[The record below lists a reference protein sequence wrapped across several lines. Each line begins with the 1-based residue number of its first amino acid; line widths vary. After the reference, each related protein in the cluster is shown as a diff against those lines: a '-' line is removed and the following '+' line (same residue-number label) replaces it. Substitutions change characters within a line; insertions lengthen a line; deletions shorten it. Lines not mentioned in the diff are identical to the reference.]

1 MLNYKEPNHKFNI
14 PESLIKRQGPVK
26 KTPGYRNDFMR
37 DRDRIMYSSA
47 FRRLAGKTQ
56 IYLTEKGYNNSRNRL
71 THTLEVAQIART
83 ISAAL
88 KLNTDLTEAI
98 AYGHDLGHTPF
109 GHAGE
114 RKLHEIMVPK
124 CEFIKDTPID
134 DSIKDDILGF
144 KHNIQSVR
152 IVSDIDKS
160 YGNLGLNLTNYTLW
174 GIIHHTNLEYKR
186 TSETYTEYK
195 PSYLSCY
202 YDKLNINGDENEAG
216 SFETLVVACAD
227 EIAQWHHDLEDAIIG
242 QAMNIK
248 EVCEAILESLGGL
261 FEKEEESL
269 FDRLKEKESIDHEF
283 KADVAKLVVS
293 TLVDCIIDCSS
304 HNLDE
309 LWREFNLD
317 GTKLERFFREIA
329 SL

>member
-26 KTPGYRNDFMR
+26 ETPGYRNDFMR

-174 GIIHHTNLEYKR
+174 GNY
-186 TSETYTEYK
+186 
-195 PSYLSCY
+195 PSY
-202 YDKLNINGDENEAG
+202 
-216 SFETLVVACAD
+216 
-227 EIAQWHHDLEDAIIG
+227 
-242 QAMNIK
+242 
-248 EVCEAILESLGGL
+248 
-261 FEKEEESL
+261 
-269 FDRLKEKESIDHEF
+269 
-283 KADVAKLVVS
+283 
-293 TLVDCIIDCSS
+293 
-304 HNLDE
+304 
-309 LWREFNLD
+309 
-317 GTKLERFFREIA
+317 
-329 SL
+329 